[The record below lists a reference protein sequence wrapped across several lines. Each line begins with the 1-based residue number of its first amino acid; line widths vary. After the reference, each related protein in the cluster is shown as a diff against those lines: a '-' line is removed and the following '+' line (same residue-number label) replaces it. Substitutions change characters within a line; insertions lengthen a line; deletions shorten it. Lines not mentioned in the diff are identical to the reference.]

1 MKKTTFQTNFKPL
14 AGAGTYTYFVS
25 LSL

>member
-1 MKKTTFQTNFKPL
+1 MNKATFQTNFKPL
-14 AGAGTYTYFVS
+14 SGTRTYTYFIS